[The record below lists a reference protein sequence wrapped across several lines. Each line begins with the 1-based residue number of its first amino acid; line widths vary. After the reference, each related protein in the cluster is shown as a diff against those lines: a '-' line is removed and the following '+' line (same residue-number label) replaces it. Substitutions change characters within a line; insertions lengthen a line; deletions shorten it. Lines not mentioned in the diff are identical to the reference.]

1 MSEQVTFIHA
11 ADLHLGAPFKGLRGL
26 PDRWSQRMV
35 DAIPQAY
42 ERLVQAALDRD
53 VDFVVIAGDLFDLAI
68 PSYGDYALF
77 LNGMRR
83 LDDAG
88 IPVYFCTGNHDPYSS
103 WQQEYGALPDNM
115 HLFPAGEEAGFF
127 VHERD
132 GKPLALLAGRGYY
145 HRIWPHDRDI
155 ADGLT
160 RQAAEEAL
168 GVKAPFAVGVLHTG
182 LDIDPV
188 KAPTSP
194 AKLRASGMDYW
205 ALGHIHSRY
214 VDDPEDPR
222 ISFSGCIQG
231 RASKNVG
238 ARGVNLITMRT
249 DGPNQLEFIPTASI
263 VWERFELDI
272 SACAT
277 LMEVSQAVLDELYRL
292 NGEAHCDAMVERIT
306 LTGVT
311 RLHALL
317 RRPGVLEDV
326 RNQVNAAYDSF
337 YCDALVDE
345 TRLPYDRDELLRED
359 LFAAVFLRTSSRNA
373 ANRPD
378 EVSYLQQ
385 EFIDRNIGVA
395 NVDAS
400 LLDRLEQE
408 AELMVLDMLGEGRE
422 GA

>member
-26 PDRWSQRMV
+26 PDRWARRMV
-35 DAIPQAY
+35 DAIPQAF
-42 ERLVQAALDRD
+42 ERLIQAALDHH
-53 VDFVVIAGDLFDLAI
+53 VDFVVIAGDLFDLAC
-68 PSYGDYALF
+68 PSYGEYALF
-77 LNGMRR
+77 LRGMQR

-88 IPVYFCTGNHDPYSS
+88 IPVYFCTGNHDPYSA

-115 HLFPAGEEAGFF
+115 HRFPAGDDAGFF
-127 VHERD
+127 VYERE
-132 GKPLALLAGRGYY
+132 GKPLVLLAGRGYY

-160 RQAAEEAL
+160 RQAAQQEL
-168 GVKAPFAVGVLHTG
+168 GVDAPFAVGVLHTG

-214 VDDPEDPR
+214 VDDPENPR
-222 ISFSGCIQG
+222 IAFSGCIQG
-231 RASKNVG
+231 RASKNTG
-238 ARGVNLITMRT
+238 ARGVNLITLT
-249 DGPNQLEFIPTASI
+249 AGEPNRLEFIPTASV
-263 VWERFELDI
+263 VWERFGLDI
-272 SACAT
+272 SECET
-277 LMEVSQAVLDELYRL
+277 LMDVSRAVLDELYRL
-292 NGEAHCDAMVERIT
+292 NGEASCDAMIERIT
-306 LTGVT
+306 LTGTT
-311 RLHALL
+311 RLHSLL
-317 RRPGVLEDV
+317 RRPGVLEDL
-326 RNQVNAAYDSF
+326 RGQVNAAYDSF

-345 TRLPYDRDELLRED
+345 TRLPYDRDELLRQG
-359 LFAAVFLRTSSRNA
+359 LFPAVFLRTSSEHA

-400 LLDRLEQE
+400 ALDRLDRE
-408 AELMVLDMLGEGRE
+408 AELLVLDMLGEGRE